1 MPHRYV
7 SGWRLLDLY
16 AAEVAVTFEV
26 EGLGTVGGLGAA
38 VAVDAGEGG
47 VDAVVDADALG
58 DTYLHAAEAAVD
70 IDDGTVADVGITQ
83 VEAREAEA
91 DMHVGALEGLSI
103 IAVFLLAEGDV
114 DLVLLAS
121 VEDDGRGGLAV
132 VAVAA
137 ALLVVEEQQR
147 HTPHYSG
154 EAEHILPDVVP
165 GDDAAGGEEE
175 QDADAEAYDGAGFV
189 AVAEYIDEAGDDDEE
204 RPPAF
209 EADADDVE
217 ELQGPEDAEGYEGD
231 AADDFAG
238 AFHCVREMFLMV
250 SVGVF

>member
-58 DTYLHAAEAAVD
+58 DTYLHAAEAAVNA
-70 IDDGTVADVGITQ
+70 DDGTVHDVGATQ
-83 VEAREAEA
+83 VEAHEAEA
-91 DMHVGALEGLSI
+91 DMHVGALEGL
-103 IAVFLLAEGDV
+103 AVVTVFLLAEGDV

-121 VEDDGRGGLAV
+121 VEDDGRGRLAG

-137 ALLVVEEQQR
+137 AALVVEEQQR
-147 HTPHYSG
+147 DAPHNG
-154 EAEHILPDVVP
+154 DEAEHILPYVVP
-165 GDDAAGGEEE
+165 GDDAACGEE
-175 QDADAEAYDGAGFV
+175 QQYTDAEADDGAGLV
-189 AVAEYIDEAGDDDEE
+189 AVAEDIDETRNDDKEC
-204 RPPAF
+204 PPAF
-209 EADADDVE
+209 EADVDDVE
-217 ELQGPEDAEGYEGD
+217 EFEGPHDAEGHEGD

-238 AFHCVREMFLMV
+238 AFHEFSFYKTR
-250 SVGVF
+250 SRP